1 MLSSAFD
8 RIDALPDDARV
19 LDVGGWASPLPR
31 ADSVI
36 DLFPYETRGIYDYD
50 EGKRRAERFTADAWF
65 VRDICATQPWP
76 FEDGAFD
83 FSVCAQTLEDVR
95 DPIRVCEEL
104 VRVSRAGYVEVPA
117 PVEDLTW
124 GIHGP
129 WVGWSHHHWICEL
142 EDGVLQFNQK
152 PHLLCAEGRH
162 HPEGTCDVLP
172 PEDRVIQLWW
182 DGSFAFRENVRVG
195 AEEFDAWLGGLLDRT
210 RTIPAPRRRRFGR
223 R

>member
-31 ADSVI
+31 ADHVI
-36 DLFPYETRGIYDYD
+36 DLFGYATRGMYDYAED
-50 EGKRRAERFTADAWF
+50 KRRTERFTADTWV
-65 VRDICATQPWP
+65 VRDICASEPWP
-76 FEDGAFD
+76 FADGAFD

-104 VRVSRAGYVEVPA
+104 IRVSRAGYVEVPA

-142 EDGVLQFNQK
+142 ENGVLQFNHK

-162 HPEGTCDVLP
+162 HPAGTCDVLS

-182 DGSFAFRENVRVG
+182 TDTFEFRENVRVG
-195 AEEFDAWLGGLLDRT
+195 ADEFDAWLDDLLDRT
-210 RTIPAPRRRRFGR
+210 RTIDAPRRRRFGR